1 MIQSYRVFSGIVV
14 FCAIWLGLSGSVAGA
29 QGRIQDLRIGL
40 HASELPTE
48 GFFRFA
54 CGSNGG
60 TPLQPVE
67 GWVGF
72 GACAPDRMG
81 LYEVYMELD
90 DELEVLG
97 RLFRERF
104 DEPFPFQYLAGTRI
118 AGYPVIFSVLF
129 DAEGFIQGTR
139 AVTDSRAETDER
151 RAAYMFGHRMVA
163 RFNPGNWECEDLPL
177 VDGEQPVGE
186 TRYIKTRCET
196 VYRDESRMRV
206 YYHFLRKPGQRPID
220 AQGNYLDG
228 QWDSVARWE
237 VFSLS
242 LVAD

>member
-48 GFFRFA
+48 GFFKFA

-60 TPLQPVE
+60 TPLRPVD
-67 GWVGF
+67 GWVGV

-81 LYEVYMELD
+81 RYEVYRELD

-139 AVTDSRAETDER
+139 AVTDSRAEPDER

-163 RFNPGNWECEDLPL
+163 RFNPGYWECEDLPL

>member
-1 MIQSYRVFSGIVV
+1 VIQSYRVFSGIVV

-139 AVTDSRAETDER
+139 AVTDSRAEPDER

>member
-1 MIQSYRVFSGIVV
+1 MIRSYRAFAGMAA
-14 FCAIWLGLSGSVAGA
+14 FGAIWLGLSGSVAGA
-29 QGRIQDLRIGL
+29 QGRIQDLQIGL

-60 TPLQPVE
+60 TPLQPLE
-67 GWVGF
+67 GWENF
-72 GACAPDRMG
+72 GACAADGMG
-81 LYEVYMELD
+81 LHEVYVELD
-90 DELEVLG
+90 DELTVLG

-104 DEPFPFQYLAGTRI
+104 DEPFPLRHLAGTRI
-118 AGYPVIFSVLF
+118 AGHPVIFSVLF
-129 DAEGFIQGTR
+129 DAEGYIQGTR

-151 RAAYMFGHRMVA
+151 RAGYMFGHRMVNQ
-163 RFNPGNWECEDLPL
+163 FDPGRWECEDLPL
-177 VDGEQPVGE
+177 ADGEQPVGE
-186 TRYIKTRCET
+186 SRYIKTRCET

-228 QWDSVARWE
+228 QWDSMARWE

-242 LVAD
+242 VAVD